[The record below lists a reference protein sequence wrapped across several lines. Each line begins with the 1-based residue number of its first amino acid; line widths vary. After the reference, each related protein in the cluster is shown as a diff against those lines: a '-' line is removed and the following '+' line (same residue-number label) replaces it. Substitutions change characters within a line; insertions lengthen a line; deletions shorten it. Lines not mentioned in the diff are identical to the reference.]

1 MNSGVKFSLYTLAA
15 ILFIGG
21 LNSIVNGEE
30 AAEFILWLLPFL
42 YLGTGIGIPF
52 LILLYEAYF
61 SNDPLDSDDDNTS
74 SIDDDDEN
82 TDTDRAG

>member
-1 MNSGVKFSLYTLAA
+1 MSSGVKFALYSLAA

-42 YLGTGIGIPF
+42 CLGTGVGIPV
-52 LILLYEAYF
+52 LILAYEAYF
-61 SNDPLDSDDDNTS
+61 SNDALGSTNDNIHSSDSAESSDSDKPD
-74 SIDDDDEN
+74 
-82 TDTDRAG
+82 